1 MYVQSTNV
9 PCIWAPRPRSYLDVH
24 DARLGEVVGQ
34 VLHHEE
40 GLLLAILHLL
50 ADSMELRDKVCKH
63 LHCRVC
69 RGGDCLEKLDLS
81 LTPLVLLNRLQDETL
96 LVDLDK
102 KSILI
107 LSDL

>member
-1 MYVQSTNV
+1 MSV
-9 PCIWAPRPRSYLDVH
+9 PGIWAPRPRPDLDVH
-24 DARLGEVVGQ
+24 DAGLGEVVGQ

-50 ADSMELRDKVCKH
+50 ADPMELRNIVSKH
-63 LHCRVC
+63 LHSRVC

-81 LTPLVLLNRLQDETL
+81 LTPFVLLNRLQDETF

-102 KSILI
+102 NNKY
-107 LSDL
+107 